1 MNKNIYLICALS
13 WMFFSCNLNFDFDS
27 SSKTNTKVNS
37 LTVIINDQLWN
48 GEIGDSLRKKF
59 AAPIEGLPQE
69 EPLFSIDQYPT
80 KVLNGFESTSRNI
93 MIIKIDEKNSY
104 KIEKDEF
111 GSPQTVIHISGN
123 SIEEIINKIE
133 NNYDFLLRTF
143 KKSEIT
149 YTQKIINKSLLDVS
163 HIESKFKISINIPSS
178 YKYAKITPSFLWLKK
193 ETLSGN
199 TSLLMY
205 FVPVNRIMKNNDYV
219 NNIIGIRDSIGSL
232 YIHSKVVH
240 SKMITEES
248 YAPYFFK
255 TSIAGKATYQTKGTW
270 EIKGDYMLGAFNNYA
285 IYDNINNRFLVIEG
299 FCYAPSTSKRDL
311 MHELEAIIK
320 STRFL
325 K

>member
-1 MNKNIYLICALS
+1 MRKSFLLICLLS
-13 WMFFSCNLNFDFDS
+13 WTLFSCNFNFDFTS
-27 SSKTNTKVNS
+27 SSTTNSKLNS

-69 EPLFSIDQYPT
+69 EPLFTIDQFPT
-80 KVLNGFESTSRNI
+80 KVLNGFESSSRNI

-104 KIEKDEF
+104 RIEKDEF

-143 KKSEIT
+143 KKAEIAHT
-149 YTQKIINKSLLDVS
+149 REIIEKSLLDDAP
-163 HIESKFKISINIPSS
+163 IQKKFKISLNVPSS
-178 YKYAKITPSFLWLKK
+178 YKYAKRTPSFLWLKK

-199 TSLLMY
+199 NSLLIY
-205 FVPVNRIMKNNDYV
+205 QVPVSKIMKNNDQI
-219 NNIIGIRDSIGSL
+219 NNIIGIRDSIGRT
-232 YIHSKVVH
+232 YIHSKIQN
-240 SKMITEES
+240 SQMITEES

-255 TSIAGKATYQTKGTW
+255 TTVAGKSTFQTKGTW
-270 EIKGDYMLGAFNNYA
+270 EIKGDYMSGPFNNYA
-285 IYDNINNRFLVIEG
+285 IYDNVNNRFLVIEG

-311 MHELEAIIK
+311 MHELETIIK
-320 STRFL
+320 SVRFL
-325 K
+325 N

>member
-1 MNKNIYLICALS
+1 MKINLLLIFLLS
-13 WMFFSCNLNFDFDS
+13 WIFFSCNLKFDFDS
-27 SSKTNTKVNS
+27 SSTNAKVNS

-69 EPLFSIDQYPT
+69 EPLFTIDQFPT
-80 KVLNGFESTSRNI
+80 KVLNGYESNSRNI

-104 KIEKDEF
+104 RIEKDEF
-111 GSPQTVIHISGN
+111 GSPQTVIHISGS

-143 KKSEIT
+143 KKSEIM
-149 YTQKIINKSLLDVS
+149 YTQKIIEKNLLDDAPIQNKFSVS
-163 HIESKFKISINIPSS
+163 IKAPNT
-178 YKYAKITPSFLWLKK
+178 YKYAKRTPSFLWLKK

-205 FVPVNRIMKNNDYV
+205 FVTVDRIMKNNDYI
-219 NNIIGIRDSIGSL
+219 NNIIGVRDSIGSL
-232 YIHSKVVH
+232 YIHSKILN

-255 TSIAGKATYQTKGTW
+255 TVVSGKSTYQTKGTW
-270 EIKGDYMLGAFNNYA
+270 EIKGDYMSGAFNNYA

-311 MHELEAIIK
+311 MHELEAIVK
-320 STRFL
+320 SVRFL
-325 K
+325 N